1 MRSKI
6 FSVSGGMAARL
17 MPWKPSAPAMRSQV
31 MDFSAPS
38 WRKRMMG
45 DSVSM
50 ASMAVAWASK

>member
-1 MRSKI
+1 
-6 FSVSGGMAARL
+6 MAARL